1 MQIHLDWTS
10 GYYTVFYQIAFSA
23 GLLLLLFE
31 GFRRRYAASS
41 WLLVC
46 AITLA
51 GMVLGSKIGIS
62 PLENLKMLWHTGG
75 AVEAGQKSAVGGFL
89 GGLLGIW
96 IAKRVV
102 GFRVRVG
109 DAWAFVLPVIM
120 IFQRVG
126 CLLAGCCFGICTNS
140 DWGVRYVG
148 ESPILGRQI
157 LFGQIHEDSLTAEAV
172 HPVQIYMILVAIST
186 ILILLFLRKK
196 LKGSESL
203 VMASMACMSIGRF
216 VTAFFRDPFTN
227 QHLGKMFLNLQ
238 IMQWLMLFF
247 AAMWL
252 LLLRHRERHSS
263 KLDDAKNAQQTPQ
276 LQRHLAVVLGFT
288 VFIFA
293 FKNWF
298 SSPEKMVL
306 HLLISL
312 AALTVLV
319 KIWQQ
324 RPQISYHLMPL
335 SMVIFAFTLMSQTHA
350 SKKDETKVVSDSA
363 TVVKKK
369 NPAIHN
375 FSLAYNNNNLG
386 TTFYP
391 CEKVEYRGGGC
402 ATPSTPVCV
411 QKNYDTPIG
420 PFYNHIVGGYSYLRS
435 SKRNYRTIL
444 GIQGGLENLY
454 NPEKSYASNR
464 KYVRYFIGRENQ
476 VGTGFRVGFANGNG
490 FNILELLDKS
500 AESNWIRPFLQI
512 RVVGKEAKFTAQM
525 GASDLSGMSNGIL
538 MGRLDISPQ
547 DWQDKTFR
555 GFGGGVSF
563 HEFPKN
569 GTSNLFLSADLLLN
583 KQHHIK
589 PHIGYMPNNRNPL
602 NVSLLYNYEF

>member
-10 GYYTVFYQIAFSA
+10 GYYAVFYQIAFSA

-62 PLENLKMLWHTGG
+62 PLENLKMLFDTGG
-75 AVEAGQKSAVGGFL
+75 EVEAGQKSAIGGFL

-96 IAKRVV
+96 IAKRVA

-126 CLLAGCCFGICTNS
+126 CLLAGCCFGVCTNG

-157 LFGQIHEDSLTAEAV
+157 LFGQIHEDSLTTKAI
-172 HPVQIYMILVAIST
+172 HPVQIYMILVAIFT

-216 VTAFFRDPFTN
+216 VTEFFRDPFTN
-227 QHLGKMFLNLQ
+227 QHLGKMVFGLQ
-238 IMQWLMLFF
+238 IVQWVMLFF
-247 AAMWL
+247 AAVWL
-252 LLLRHRERHSS
+252 LLLRHRELHSS
-263 KLDDAKNAQQTPQ
+263 KIDDAKNAQQTPQ

-288 VFIFA
+288 LFIFM

-298 SSPEKMVL
+298 SSPEKVVL
-306 HLLISL
+306 HLLIGI

-319 KIWQQ
+319 KMWQQ

-335 SMVIFAFTLMSQTHA
+335 SIVIFAFTLMSQTHA
-350 SKKDETKVVSDSA
+350 SRRPPIMILSDS
-363 TVVKKK
+363 TPVVKKM

-375 FSLAYNNNNLG
+375 FSFAYNNNNLG

-391 CEKVEYRGGGC
+391 CEKVIYQGGGC
-402 ATPSTPVCV
+402 ASPSTPVCV
-411 QKNYDTPIG
+411 QKNYEKPIG
-420 PFYNHIVGGYSYLRS
+420 PFYNHVMGGYSYLRA
-435 SKRNYRTIL
+435 SKRNFRTVL
-444 GIQGGLENLY
+444 GFQGGLENFY
-454 NPEKSYASNR
+454 NPEQSYASNR
-464 KYVRYFIGRENQ
+464 KYFRLFMGRENQ
-476 VGTGFRVGFANGNG
+476 VGTGFRVGLAQGDG
-490 FNILELLDKS
+490 FNALELLDRK
-500 AESNWIRPFLQI
+500 AEDKWVKPFLQI
-512 RVVGKEAKFTAQM
+512 RVVGEETKFTAQM
-525 GASDLSGMSNGIL
+525 GASDLSGMSNGIV
-538 MGRLDISPQ
+538 MGRLDIIPR
-547 DWQDKTFR
+547 DWREKTFR

-563 HEFPKN
+563 HEFPTN
-569 GTSNLFLSADLLLN
+569 GTSNLFLSADVLLN

-589 PHIGYMPNNRNPL
+589 PHIGYMPNIKNPL